1 MNIYEPAQNFPFVC
15 VCVVC
20 ARARIIHTFITR
32 PYILFFFFKYMRARR
47 FVHIVCTI
55 LWTMCDIHTL
65 SVRSSFFLSF
75 LSIIFNRL
83 YLLLRRSISKYRS
96 HSSDILHFAQYTVYN
111 VQSYRV
117 QHKQHCI

>member
-1 MNIYEPAQNFPFVC
+1 MNLHRTSLLC
-15 VCVVC
+15 VCVLC
-20 ARARIIHTFITR
+20 ALVRASFI
-32 PYILFFFFKYMRARR
+32 PLLHDHIFYSFFFKYMRARR